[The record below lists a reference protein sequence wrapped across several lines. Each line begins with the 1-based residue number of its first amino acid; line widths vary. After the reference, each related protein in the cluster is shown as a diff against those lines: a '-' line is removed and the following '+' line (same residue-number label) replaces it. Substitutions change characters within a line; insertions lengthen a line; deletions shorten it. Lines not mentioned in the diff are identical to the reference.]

1 MGNEMGQVILLT
13 AEGCA
18 FCEQAK
24 ILLDQLATDY
34 QLVVTTVDIASPD
47 GTRLALTNRL
57 LFPPGILLD
66 GALLSYG
73 RPSAGRLRRDFER
86 KLGAERPGPADG
98 PGAAGMSF
106 RDRGSQRPR

>member
-1 MGNEMGQVILLT
+1 MSEVGQVILLT

-18 FCEQAK
+18 FCERAK
-24 ILLDQLATDY
+24 TLLDEFARDYRLA
-34 QLVVTTVDIASPD
+34 VTTMDIASPE
-47 GTRLALTNRL
+47 GTRLALDNRL

-66 GALLSYG
+66 GSLLSYG
-73 RPSAGRLRRDFER
+73 RPSAGRLRREFER
-86 KLGAERPGPADG
+86 RLVAERPGPADG